1 MNMLIDES
9 LLLTNL
15 NKLFISLEI
24 YIYKDSDD
32 GDDEPFSDY

>member
-32 GDDEPFSDY
+32 DDDEPFSDY